1 MDEWHVGDPPD
12 WGDSVGVPDI
22 PYMGYINGG
31 DDDDDAPYEVI
42 EDKKSHD
49 EALAS
54 EAFDLQ
60 KQQRFSEALTLIDR
74 ALEISPMNAGHLNIK
89 AIILDNWG
97 RHEDA
102 LEYYDKSL
110 DLRNDDVV
118 RGNKAQCLYRIAV
131 KRKASGDYGDA
142 LEYVNRALATL
153 PDDFERDRYLRFKG
167 DVLNSLGRNVQARK
181 CYLLASGMFDEI
193 ERLEEKQ
200 RLIRQSNDT
209 LINIAGRKFYKS
221 NKPLMPGAVV
231 DLIKEPEN
239 EHDENAI
246 RVELDGETVGYV
258 GNSSTTV
265 PEGVKSATQIKDMF
279 DSKARAEVMFFFL
292 VHYLISKLI

>member
-42 EDKKSHD
+42 EDSKSHD
-49 EALAS
+49 EALAN

-60 KQQRFSEALTLIDR
+60 KQRRFSEALTLINR
-74 ALEISPMNAGHLNIK
+74 ALEISPDNAGHFNIK

-97 RHEDA
+97 RHEEA
-102 LEYYDKSL
+102 LECYDKSL
-110 DLRNDDVV
+110 ELNNHDVV
-118 RGNKAQCLYRIAV
+118 RANKAQCLYRIAV
-131 KRKASGDYGDA
+131 KRKKSGDNDGA
-142 LEYVNRALATL
+142 LEYVNKALAMF
-153 PDDFERDRYLRFKG
+153 PDDFEKNRYLRFKG
-167 DVLNSLGRNVQARK
+167 DVLESLGRNVQAKK

-193 ERLEEKQ
+193 ERLEETE
-200 RLIRQSNDT
+200 RLIKGSDDT
-209 LINIAGRKFYKS
+209 LINIAGRKYYKS
-221 NKPLMPGAVV
+221 KTPLRPGAVV

-258 GNSSTTV
+258 GNSSITV
-265 PEGVKSATQIKDMF
+265 PEGVKSATQIKDRF
-279 DSKARAEVMFFFL
+279 DSKTRAEVMFFFL
-292 VHYLISKLI
+292 DYYLIAKLI

>member
-42 EDKKSHD
+42 EDSKSHD
-49 EALAS
+49 EALAN

-60 KQQRFSEALTLIDR
+60 KQARFSEALTLINR
-74 ALEISPMNAGHLNIK
+74 ALEIAPMNANHLNIK
-89 AIILDNWG
+89 AIVLDNWG
-97 RHEDA
+97 RHEEA

-110 DLRNDDVV
+110 RVKNQDVV
-118 RGNKAQCLYRIAV
+118 MGNKAQCLYRIAV
-131 KRKASGDYGDA
+131 KRKSSGDYGDA

-153 PDDFERDRYLRFKG
+153 PDDFERNRYLRFKG

-193 ERLEEKQ
+193 ERLEETE
-200 RLIRQSNDT
+200 RLIKQSDYT
-209 LINIAGRKFYKS
+209 LINIAGRKYYKS
-221 NKPLMPGAVV
+221 NKPLRPGALV
-231 DLIKEPEN
+231 DLKI
-239 EHDENAI
+239 
-246 RVELDGETVGYV
+246 G
-258 GNSSTTV
+258 
-265 PEGVKSATQIKDMF
+265 
-279 DSKARAEVMFFFL
+279 RAHV
-292 VHYLISKLI
+292 